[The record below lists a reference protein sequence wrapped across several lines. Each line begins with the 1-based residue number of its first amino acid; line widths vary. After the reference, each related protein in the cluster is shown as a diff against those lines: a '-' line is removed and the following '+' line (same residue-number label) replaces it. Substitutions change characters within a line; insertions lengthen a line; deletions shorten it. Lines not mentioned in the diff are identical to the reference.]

1 MNTPFNQ
8 QNLAGFIKEGS
19 DAHFKNIIFSD
30 GSKLTS
36 VKLQQ
41 IANNLAAINS
51 NENDINSNENDIN
64 SNATTL
70 TYKASLS
77 TNTFT
82 GVQTLPGIQGHPY
95 KDLSIV
101 AADDLNLHTSNG
113 TVYIKG
119 VTGYNAFQFEVRRHD
134 YPNTGVR
141 IGVDTSWE
149 GGRVMF
155 KSERD
160 DYNDCFIGKDTNN
173 LYIVNGN
180 DRDDNIYLSQNPRD
194 SFLGLVQG
202 GHHIDSYHYDITRGR
217 DLYLNYY
224 ANANVKLRGH
234 ATVISDDRLK
244 EEEQFITNATETL
257 LKLRP
262 QTYLKYPAIHDIS
275 MVKPN
280 LDVSGT
286 FESGL
291 IAQEIYYDAP
301 ELRHLVSVTDI
312 SGDVI
317 IPSSDDPQ
325 KDPDYSDWG
334 DMPSGVQYE
343 GLIPYLIKSVQEL
356 AGRLDALEKK

>member
-1 MNTPFNQ
+1 MNTPFNR

-19 DAHFKNIIFSD
+19 DAHFKNIIFRD
-30 GSKLTS
+30 GSKLTP

-51 NENDINSNENDIN
+51 NDTDINSI
-64 SNATTL
+64 ATTL
-70 TYKASLS
+70 THKASLS

-82 GVQTLPGIQGHPY
+82 GVQTLPGIQGYPY

-101 AADDLNLHTSNG
+101 AADDLNLHTNNG
-113 TVYIKG
+113 AVYIRG
-119 VTGYNAFQFEVRRHD
+119 ESAYNAFQFEVSRHD
-134 YPNTGVR
+134 NTNTGVR
-141 IGVDTSWE
+141 IGVDPNWE

-155 KSERD
+155 KSSGD
-160 DYNDCFIGKDTNN
+160 DYKDCFIGKDREN

-180 DRDDNIYLSQNPRD
+180 DKADNIYLSQNPRD

-202 GHHIDSYHYDITRGR
+202 GHHLDSYYSDITRGR

-224 ANANVKLRGH
+224 ANANVRLRG
-234 ATVISDDRLK
+234 AAVVDSDDRLK
-244 EEEQFITNATETL
+244 QEEQFITNATETL

-262 QTYLKYPAIHDIS
+262 QTYLKYPSIHDIS
-275 MVKPN
+275 TVKPN
-280 LDVSGT
+280 LDVSGK

-301 ELRHLVSVTDI
+301 ELRHLVSITDI

-325 KDPDYSDWG
+325 NDPDYGDWG

-343 GLIPYLIKSVQEL
+343 GLIPYLIKSNQEL
-356 AGRLDALEKK
+356 AGRLDALEKKNNNI